1 MCTLLAIGFQ
11 VICFQNHLNTGEKLR
26 LTRCLRRTHN
36 ALRTQFK
43 LSLVFKVQWFR
54 LGGWRCSPLNAALA
68 LRIMQQGGF
77 MFPLEVFV
85 TYTLACLLLV
95 ISPGPDNLLAIGRG
109 LSQGRLAAVMSGMS
123 SGAGILF
130 HVVAATFGL
139 TLLIQTSE
147 VAFYVVKLV
156 GAAYLIWLGVKVL
169 RSRNLFSLEPAKK
182 QSLKVIFSTGFL
194 SAALNPKPG
203 MFVLAFV
210 PQFVNPSLGSVTT
223 QMIGYGVWFAVLT
236 AVGFSLMGVFSSQLS
251 EWFRN
256 KPKLVSGLNIG
267 AGITFVSSGLA
278 VAFMK
283 QR

>member
-1 MCTLLAIGFQ
+1 
-11 VICFQNHLNTGEKLR
+11 
-26 LTRCLRRTHN
+26 
-36 ALRTQFK
+36 
-43 LSLVFKVQWFR
+43 
-54 LGGWRCSPLNAALA
+54 
-68 LRIMQQGGF
+68 
-77 MFPLEVFV
+77 MFPLEVFI

-109 LSQGRLAAVMSGMS
+109 LSQGRLAATISGLS

-130 HVVAATFGL
+130 HVLAATFGL

-147 VAFYVVKLV
+147 LAFYAVKLI
-156 GAAYLIWLGVKVL
+156 GAGYLIWLGVKVL

-182 QSLKVIFSTGFL
+182 QSFRTIFSTGFL

-203 MFVLAFV
+203 LFVLAFV
-210 PQFVNPSLGSVTT
+210 PQFVNPSLGSVTV
-223 QMIGYGVWFAVLT
+223 QMIGYGVWFAILT
-236 AVGFSLMGVFSSQLS
+236 ATGFSLMGVFSSQLS
-251 EWFRN
+251 DWLRN

-267 AGITFVSSGLA
+267 AGVTFVSSGLA